1 MKWLKRRRRDQRGKE
16 LRHLVPEMKKYVSER
31 YEPRVQYSIASPG
44 IEDIIPEEPKIRYS
58 LPAKPGTQFSF
69 PEIPHEEKPKPVITN
84 MKSFVQEAKKDM
96 ALYDSPAMENTY
108 RSWEKKNAEKKSF
121 SSEVMRMVKQ
131 KYIKPSDFYRP
142 AGIDKRTFHKIKT
155 DYGYKPS
162 KKTAIRCCIGL
173 HLNGEQAERLLRLAG
188 YAFSRSEPDDLVVL
202 FCLEHEIWD
211 IPGINYML
219 YTQANGSLDD

>member
-108 RSWEKKNAEKKSF
+108 REWEKKVAEKKSF
-121 SSEVMRMVKQ
+121 SSEVIRMVNQ
-131 KYIKPSDFYRP
+131 KFVRPSEFYRP
-142 AGIDKRTFHKIKT
+142 AGIDKRTFHKMKA
-155 DYGYKPS
+155 DYGYRPS

-173 HLNGEQAERLLRLAG
+173 HLKGFEADHLLQLAG
-188 YAFSRSEPDDLVVL
+188 YAFSRSDPDDLVVL

-219 YTQANGSLDD
+219 YTQATSSLDD